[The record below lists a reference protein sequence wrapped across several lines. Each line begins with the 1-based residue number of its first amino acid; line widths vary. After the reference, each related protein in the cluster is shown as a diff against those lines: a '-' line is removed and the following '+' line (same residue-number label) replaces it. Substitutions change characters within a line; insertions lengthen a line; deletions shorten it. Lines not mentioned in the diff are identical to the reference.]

1 LLLEIIDS
9 LTFHYLATT
18 SRTFKDIITF
28 IPVVIILII
37 PMTPVGHVLVFG
49 AIQRFYPGFF
59 PSCFTE
65 QRQNL
70 LQLYETTEFS
80 ELTIN
85 ENFREKTA
93 RFFEALVFFATSK
106 SRSALSFF
114 EAPKDATPK
123 EDVTEKKDKT
133 NLTR

>member
-1 LLLEIIDS
+1 MLSERIDS
-9 LTFHYLATT
+9 LTFHYLAPI

-37 PMTPVGHVLVFG
+37 PLTPVGHVFVFG
-49 AIQRFYPGFF
+49 AIQRFFPGFF

-80 ELTIN
+80 EVTIN
-85 ENFREKTA
+85 ENFKEKTA
-93 RFFEALVFFATSK
+93 RLFEALAFSIASQF
-106 SRSALSFF
+106 RSAFKFL
-114 EAPKDATPK
+114 ETPRDDTPR
-123 EDVTEKKDKT
+123 EDVTEKNDQS